1 MENTIVVHIIEVK
14 PHPTDMATN
23 FHIRIEKAEAERIL
37 RNFGYRR
44 NFDIMC
50 KEYGDDKDWVSV
62 CPEDLDQETGKFPD
76 NYQTFEIWYN

>member
-1 MENTIVVHIIEVK
+1 MENSLVVHIIEVI
-14 PHPTDMATN
+14 PHPTERATN

-50 KEYGDDKDWVSV
+50 KEYGEDEDWVGV
-62 CPEDLDQETGKFPD
+62 CPEDLNAETGKLPD
-76 NYQTFEIWYN
+76 DYQTFEIWYN